1 MSKESR
7 VRTVKDGNAAPDA
20 TVSVEG
26 IPLMA
31 NCEKN
36 EVTSMERVVA
46 KDDAPIWA
54 TNRMT

>member
-1 MSKESR
+1 
-7 VRTVKDGNAAPDA
+7 VKDGNAAPDA
-20 TVSVEG
+20 IVSVGG

-36 EVTSMERVVA
+36 DVTSMERVVA